1 MSLHTIYD
9 EITLIISTIFYG
21 LSEAMK
27 ATMDLIWNADLTLFF
42 FGVLFFIVILGAVF
56 AIKDFIEGKDV

>member
-21 LSEAMK
+21 LGEAMGRV
-27 ATMDLIWNADLTLFF
+27 WNADLSNLP
-42 FGVLFFIVILGAVF
+42 FGATILCVVIIAVLIL
-56 AIKDFIEGKDV
+56 KDFIECERYKK

>member
-21 LSEAMK
+21 LGEAMK
-27 ATMDLIWNADLTLFF
+27 EAMNLIWNADLTLFF
-42 FGVLFFIVILGAVF
+42 FGVLFLIVILGAVF